1 MNNLKYFKDFQ
12 RIIESSQNEGSV
24 CAIIKN
30 DKGQVLILQ
39 RGAGYKHPET
49 GEYIKNPW
57 MPLKWNFPG
66 GKVDIGET
74 PEQAL
79 QREILEE
86 TSLETEPKYIQK
98 YKVINDKKEG
108 YILNV
113 YHVSKSTG
121 KVMLDKNQ
129 IPPECV
135 DYAWVDSNT
144 FTQYEYVPHTK
155 EMLTEFFKKVK

>member
-1 MNNLKYFKDFQ
+1 MNNIKYFKDFH
-12 RIIESSQNEGSV
+12 RITESSQNEGSV

-98 YKVINDKKEG
+98 YKVINYKMGTQNGGGNYYYFMSGMGVLKDSLSALSG
-108 YILNV
+108 ITFLMTSGNI
-113 YHVSKSTG
+113 STG
-121 KVMLDKNQ
+121 
-129 IPPECV
+129 
-135 DYAWVDSNT
+135 T
-144 FTQYEYVPHTK
+144 FKLYGIK
-155 EMLTEFFKKVK
+155 